1 MKLYQTFHH
10 LAALALFGT
19 ATAAPLNLVKDEEA
33 ETISVFRSGSSEPI
47 IVQHARDDHRPY
59 LHPIVAPDGNGILT
73 QYSPGHHK
81 HQTGIYW
88 GFTRLNGRDYFHN
101 PSGGYWQRVDSK
113 ILVDSGEAVQWETVY
128 HLLDETGMAL
138 LEESQ
143 VWTVRDTGERYIMDL
158 LWSGKAHTEVTISEY
173 NYGGLF
179 VRMPWKTGNE
189 GEVINSSRQRNS
201 RAEGQRATWVDIGME
216 IEGRDDWG
224 HIAIFDHP
232 ENATHPMPWRVD
244 RQMGAGPARSR
255 LGDWKIPA
263 GDTEI
268 FRHQFV
274 VYTGELSDV

>member
-1 MKLYQTFHH
+1 MKLYQTFPH
-10 LAALALFGT
+10 LAALALFST

-33 ETISVFRSGSSEPI
+33 ETISVFRLGSSEPI
-47 IVQHARDDHRPY
+47 IVQPAREDHRPY
-59 LHPIVAPDGNGILT
+59 LHPIVAPDGNGVLT
-73 QYSPGHHK
+73 EYSPGHHK

-128 HLLDETGMAL
+128 HLLDESGMAL

-143 VWTVRDTGERYIMDL
+143 VWTVRDTGERYLMDL

-216 IEGRDDWG
+216 IEGRDASET
-224 HIAIFDHP
+224 IP
-232 ENATHPMPWRVD
+232 EMFNGNPP
-244 RQMGAGPARSR
+244 
-255 LGDWKIPA
+255 
-263 GDTEI
+263 
-268 FRHQFV
+268 
-274 VYTGELSDV
+274 